1 MKRKRRLHPSAGRVV
16 IGIKK
21 LIRLSQ
27 TGVSTRC
34 VRSRAG
40 GFLSSVG
47 AMRRA
52 GANAAAGVA
61 RLASSALRGGRRVAE
76 GLEEGCRNN
85 CASQSPGTPAT
96 SGTFARC
103 RMPRWERARGVRPS
117 AGSTSR
123 ALARAPGRADER
135 ARDRGAPGVWRGLR
149 EFASV
154 ASGASGDGAGGATSP
169 SSEDDATSGA
179 EPAPMITA
187 EDVELQSTRD
197 TADVLRI
204 FTVVRAIR
212 NRGHFAARLDPLG
225 RSLGPLKEGYELME
239 STVPEDGADIAKL
252 LNGFP
257 NDLYLRGRKVNVGQY
272 LGLHDPSPE
281 KRFFLGNECKSLDPD
296 GRRQWWTVEELMT
309 RLRAVYCGTLS
320 AEFNHI
326 ASNHRK
332 NWLRRQL
339 EGHVR
344 DDGGVASTGG
354 EASRVRGPRGRPAA
368 GRQLTR
374 EDKRRVLR
382 RLIKADALEGF
393 LARNFPSAKRFGLEG
408 AEALIPGLQSV
419 VESAAAGGAEAVV
432 VGMAHRGRLNV
443 LNNVFGKPLG
453 LIATEMRGESRSLF
467 NVGDVRY
474 HLGTRTF
481 TDVEVELGT
490 DSSRGG
496 GDADA
501 GSGRRDDDGSKAV
514 REQRRVEMSM
524 APNPSHLEAVN
535 SVVAGMVRSKQMR
548 VDVARGGRSRA
559 SQRKVLGLLI
569 HGDAAFCGLGV
580 NAEVMQLQDLP
591 DYTTGGTVHI
601 VVNNQIGFTTVP
613 RRARSSPHP
622 SDVAKGYGAP
632 IFHVN
637 GDDPE
642 AVVRACRLAAD
653 FRAEWGQDVVINLV
667 CYRRLG
673 HNEQDDPSITLPLL
687 SERIKRQRKVSEIYA
702 DRLVAD
708 GVATRDE
715 VDRWIE
721 RCAAEYQAELD
732 ASGTYVESPEDWAV
746 STYMGQ
752 RDSALNVGE
761 RLRLEK
767 ELRLELD
774 ANKTLEEEGVIV
786 EDGPGGPRA
795 VSQEASS
802 SGNGDVATTAG
813 SRFESI
819 EGLDANPRFNPRMFS
834 TGVPLEMIRAVG
846 HAMTELPPEN
856 LEVQLPEFVD
866 GADLDDIDDETA
878 RTKAEKDYGVRVG
891 DSVRTAKALLS
902 QLDDVARKA
911 RLEHMGLFPPDFIA
925 HPHTRKL
932 LENRRKMV
940 EGELGVDWGTAELLA
955 FATLVLHRYPG
966 EDPAAPPRKHCH
978 VRLSGQDVERG
989 TFNHRHSVLYCSRT
1003 SRPVNP
1009 IDNMGLGDQDRFL
1022 VCNSPLSEH
1031 AVMGFEYGFSVDS
1044 GPAALV
1050 LWEAQFGD
1058 FANNAQGIV
1067 DQFVATG
1074 EAKWGQRS
1082 GLVLLLPHGYDGNGP
1097 DHSSARPE
1105 RWLAAASDDPDSL
1118 PGRSPRDGELAAKT
1132 FAALRE
1138 KTVDKTVGKTDDAD
1152 ASGFI
1157 SLDRL
1162 RERVEAL
1169 EAAAESAPAEENVGF
1184 EVDDS
1189 NDQAFTLFDEH
1200 GALIDAA
1207 SDAASDAATSTRGGF
1222 RREPHDARDRLVV
1235 EPDDFRGDDDDAD
1248 VAAGKVLDGAGARDG
1263 PQADM
1268 DPIALASAAVKA
1280 SRARSMY
1287 DDVRRFFRRDRGRID
1302 RVDWDR
1308 YMRHRAKT
1316 HADSTCNF
1324 VLVNPST
1331 PANYFHALRRQAN
1344 VPHVKPLVVL
1354 APKYLLHHRPC
1365 ASPLRDF
1372 GPGSR
1377 CVYF

>member
-548 VDVARGGRSRA
+548 VDTVRAGRSRV
-559 SQRKVLGLLI
+559 SQRKVMGECPYASPFHTQIPNYHPITDQSLTNYRFVDTRRRRVLRVGCERR
-569 HGDAAFCGLGV
+569 GDAAAGPAGLHDGRDGSHRG
-580 NAEVMQLQDLP
+580 QQP
-591 DYTTGGTVHI
+591 DRVH
-601 VVNNQIGFTTVP
+601 
-613 RRARSSPHP
+613 H
-622 SDVAKGYGAP
+622 
-632 IFHVN
+632 
-637 GDDPE
+637 
-642 AVVRACRLAAD
+642 
-653 FRAEWGQDVVINLV
+653 RAEARAFVTAPK
-667 CYRRLG
+667 RR
-673 HNEQDDPSITLPLL
+673 
-687 SERIKRQRKVSEIYA
+687 
-702 DRLVAD
+702 
-708 GVATRDE
+708 
-715 VDRWIE
+715 
-721 RCAAEYQAELD
+721 
-732 ASGTYVESPEDWAV
+732 
-746 STYMGQ
+746 
-752 RDSALNVGE
+752 GE
-761 RLRLEK
+761 RLR
-767 ELRLELD
+767 
-774 ANKTLEEEGVIV
+774 
-786 EDGPGGPRA
+786 
-795 VSQEASS
+795 
-802 SGNGDVATTAG
+802 
-813 SRFESI
+813 
-819 EGLDANPRFNPRMFS
+819 
-834 TGVPLEMIRAVG
+834 
-846 HAMTELPPEN
+846 
-856 LEVQLPEFVD
+856 
-866 GADLDDIDDETA
+866 
-878 RTKAEKDYGVRVG
+878 
-891 DSVRTAKALLS
+891 
-902 QLDDVARKA
+902 
-911 RLEHMGLFPPDFIA
+911 
-925 HPHTRKL
+925 
-932 LENRRKMV
+932 
-940 EGELGVDWGTAELLA
+940 
-955 FATLVLHRYPG
+955 
-966 EDPAAPPRKHCH
+966 
-978 VRLSGQDVERG
+978 
-989 TFNHRHSVLYCSRT
+989 
-1003 SRPVNP
+1003 
-1009 IDNMGLGDQDRFL
+1009 
-1022 VCNSPLSEH
+1022 
-1031 AVMGFEYGFSVDS
+1031 
-1044 GPAALV
+1044 
-1050 LWEAQFGD
+1050 
-1058 FANNAQGIV
+1058 
-1067 DQFVATG
+1067 
-1074 EAKWGQRS
+1074 
-1082 GLVLLLPHGYDGNGP
+1082 
-1097 DHSSARPE
+1097 
-1105 RWLAAASDDPDSL
+1105 
-1118 PGRSPRDGELAAKT
+1118 
-1132 FAALRE
+1132 
-1138 KTVDKTVGKTDDAD
+1138 
-1152 ASGFI
+1152 
-1157 SLDRL
+1157 
-1162 RERVEAL
+1162 
-1169 EAAAESAPAEENVGF
+1169 
-1184 EVDDS
+1184 
-1189 NDQAFTLFDEH
+1189 
-1200 GALIDAA
+1200 
-1207 SDAASDAATSTRGGF
+1207 
-1222 RREPHDARDRLVV
+1222 
-1235 EPDDFRGDDDDAD
+1235 
-1248 VAAGKVLDGAGARDG
+1248 
-1263 PQADM
+1263 
-1268 DPIALASAAVKA
+1268 
-1280 SRARSMY
+1280 
-1287 DDVRRFFRRDRGRID
+1287 
-1302 RVDWDR
+1302 
-1308 YMRHRAKT
+1308 
-1316 HADSTCNF
+1316 
-1324 VLVNPST
+1324 
-1331 PANYFHALRRQAN
+1331 
-1344 VPHVKPLVVL
+1344 
-1354 APKYLLHHRPC
+1354 
-1365 ASPLRDF
+1365 
-1372 GPGSR
+1372 
-1377 CVYF
+1377 